1 MGLDFSFLKYYFEIG
16 LIPNFSH
23 FKVSNRSRKLSDA
36 YKQYQI
42 RLLKEEVSNKKSIIR
57 HRQSEL
63 VILKNNFKASMNVID
78 YSIFLISNDKVLTK
92 QKDIQDRK
100 IIRLFK
106 GKGIDPETVIFDFSS
121 YVLSDN
127 NKSLLSKGLNFSLP
141 SQKIDISEY
150 LCPFELLY
158 REVSGFS
165 KGSSDKELLKS
176 KLKELGLSYH
186 CRLKHSIPEEK
197 LSKKE
202 LEPFKNLSKN
212 LDIIIQKPD
221 KVNFVVILDKKI
233 YLEKMNEMLDKNKH
247 FLKLSIQEE
256 KHYNFFINLEK
267 NIREPPK

>member
-1 MGLDFSFLKYYFEIG
+1 MLINNTRYVYSKKKFLTRSPLLDIG
-16 LIPNFSH
+16 
-23 FKVSNRSRKLSDA
+23 
-36 YKQYQI
+36 
-42 RLLKEEVSNKKSIIR
+42 
-57 HRQSEL
+57 
-63 VILKNNFKASMNVID
+63 NNVM
-78 YSIFLISNDKVLTK
+78 
-92 QKDIQDRK
+92 
-100 IIRLFK
+100 
-106 GKGIDPETVIFDFSS
+106 
-121 YVLSDN
+121 LSDN

-141 SQKIDISEY
+141 SQKIGISEY
-150 LCPFELLY
+150 LCPCELLY

-165 KGSSDKELLKS
+165 EGSSDKELLKS

-186 CRLKHSIPEEK
+186 RRLKHSIPEEK

-202 LEPFKNLSKN
+202 LEPLKNLSKN